1 MDISEFLMKAWSPE
15 PGVIALAVFMLAL
28 FTLAGGFRDKRRTVL
43 FVSGMAL
50 MVLAVVSP
58 LGHLG
63 RNYLLSAHM
72 VQHIVLLLVV
82 PLFILFGMPK
92 AAAERALSWK
102 PAGAVMGV
110 LCNPIVAWTLG
121 VGSMWFW
128 HVPSVHDAVIASDSL
143 YAAQQVSFVLIGII
157 FWWPVFAPVES
168 RRLPHLRSTLYLASA
183 CLGCTILGILLT
195 FAGAG
200 MYAAYLNP
208 QDVAGILPY
217 LRNDLCITPGVDQQI
232 AGLTMWVP
240 GCMIYLTASMI
251 TLGQWYRAPESDDIA
266 APAHGGAV
274 LTDGGKT
281 V

>member
-1 MDISEFLMKAWSPE
+1 MNISEFLTKAWSPE
-15 PGVIALAVFMLAL
+15 PGVIALAILFLAVFIMAGGLKYRGRTAL
-28 FTLAGGFRDKRRTVL
+28 FGAGV
-43 FVSGMAL
+43 AL

-72 VQHIVLLLVV
+72 IQHILLLLVV
-82 PLFILFGMPK
+82 PLFILFGMPRS
-92 AAAERALSWK
+92 AVERALSWR

-110 LCNPIVAWTLG
+110 LGNLIVAWTLG
-121 VGSMWFW
+121 VGSMWLW
-128 HVPSVHDAVIASDSL
+128 HVPSVHDAVIASDGL

-157 FWWPVFAPVES
+157 FWWPVFAPVKA
-168 RRLPHLRSTLYLASA
+168 RRLTHLRSTLYLASA
-183 CLGCTILGILLT
+183 CLGCTVLGILLT
-195 FAGAG
+195 FAGTD
-200 MYAAYLNP
+200 MYAAYANP
-208 QDVAGILPY
+208 ADAAGILPY

-240 GCMIYLTASMI
+240 GCLIYLTASMI
-251 TLGQWYRAPESDDIA
+251 TLAQWYRSPEADVE
-266 APAHGGAV
+266 APAHSGGI